1 MSKGIFRAIGMKHR
15 LSWLYGFLILGWNVL
30 FLPAYGQGTG
40 TALQPVRIDTAR
52 TPTLPTISLEVK
64 SAKDSEEFVLSIQI
78 LLLLTVLTLA
88 PSILIMM
95 TSFTRIIVVLHFL
108 KQAMGLQTQ
117 PPSQILVG
125 LALFLTFFI
134 MAPVLDRANA
144 EGLQPYLRDE
154 ITQQEAI
161 QRMIQPFREF
171 MLKRVRE
178 EDLALF
184 VRLQQEE
191 QPKTAEDVSIF
202 ALIPAFALSELRIGF
217 QIGFLLFIPFLII
230 DMIIASI
237 LMSLGMFL
245 LPPQMISLPLKI
257 LLFVLVDGWH
267 LIVGS
272 LLESILNVP

>member
-1 MSKGIFRAIGMKHR
+1 MRIQYRQG
-15 LSWLYGFLILGWNVL
+15 WLFFCLVLLEWIAGFFPV
-30 FLPAYGQGTG
+30 YGQGTG
-40 TALQPVRIDTAR
+40 VLVQPAQIDTAR
-52 TPTLPTISLEVK
+52 PPTLPTIALEVK
-64 SAKDSEEFVLSIQI
+64 PAEDSEEFVLSIQI

-161 QRMIQPFREF
+161 HRMIQPFREF

-184 VRLQQEE
+184 VPGYQDHTPACSDRHGAH
-191 QPKTAEDVSIF
+191 TDS
-202 ALIPAFALSELRIGF
+202 ALYLAGN

-267 LIVGS
+267 LIIAS

>member
-1 MSKGIFRAIGMKHR
+1 MECDAIEGKWLKKTFWHILLLPIFALSFSTLGAQPAAPALPPADTTLIG
-15 LSWLYGFLILGWNVL
+15 
-30 FLPAYGQGTG
+30 
-40 TALQPVRIDTAR
+40 
-52 TPTLPTISLEVK
+52 PTLPTVSLEVK
-64 SAKDSEEFVLSIQI
+64 SAQKPEEFVLSIQI
-78 LLLLTVLTLA
+78 LILLTVLTLA
-88 PSILIMM
+88 PSLLVMM

-134 MAPVLDRANA
+134 MAPVFDRANT
-144 EGLQPYLRDE
+144 EGLQPYLREE
-154 ITQQEAI
+154 ISQQEAI
-161 QRMIQPFREF
+161 KRMIQPFREF

-184 VRLQQEE
+184 VRLQQKE
-191 QPKTAEDVSIF
+191 QPKTPEDVSIF

-257 LLFVLVDGWH
+257 LLFVLVDGWY
-267 LIVGS
+267 LIVQS

>member
-1 MSKGIFRAIGMKHR
+1 MGMKHR
-15 LSWLYGFLILGWNVL
+15 LSWLYGFLILGWSVL

-191 QPKTAEDVSIF
+191 QPKTAADVSIF